1 MPRIVPGRVGG
12 GGRVCV
18 RSSGVASGRAGP
30 WGAPLLTLARRPVV
44 PHTPPM
50 AGPSDAPE
58 WHTQGAKLARG
69 SEGRRKRRRGPGCS
83 QLPWTVGRGG
93 TGSCRSHV
101 SLFNRDVN
109 AAQESRGQ
117 TPPRPCR
124 APCLSPGS
132 QCGLGATPPRQPRPA
147 PRDKVR
153 LRPPCPAPP
162 VGEKPVL
169 SASKALLIGNGG
181 AGKGPLHPRAG
192 ASLIRVAR
200 VAHTAEVTAHPMKP
214 ALRSGF
220 QQEGLASRQ
229 AGAAGPSGPAPC
241 HLGTRARQPRVTDTG
256 SAMETRSSSCRR
268 RDSSAPGQLDA
279 C

>member
-1 MPRIVPGRVGG
+1 MGGSVSGPRVWPPAAPVRGEPHCSHWPG
-12 GGRVCV
+12 V
-18 RSSGVASGRAGP
+18 RSSR
-30 WGAPLLTLARRPVV
+30 
-44 PHTPPM
+44 TPPRWPVL
-50 AGPSDAPE
+50 ATPQNGTPKGRSSPGEAKVGGKE
-58 WHTQGAKLARG
+58 GGAQGARG
-69 SEGRRKRRRGPGCS
+69 C
-83 QLPWTVGRGG
+83 PWTVGRGG

-200 VAHTAEVTAHPMKP
+200 VARTAEVTTHPTKP

-220 QQEGLASRQ
+220 QQEGLASCQ

-241 HLGTRARQPRVTDTG
+241 HLGTRARQPRVTDAG